1 MPLGFAPMEVE
12 DIMEE
17 GEVLGISVEDQLKLR
32 ALRIKNSHPQKQ
44 REILAAKRQRTN
56 MQAIVSQMNI
66 EEEQKSRE
74 LEQQIAEIQGKDLCR
89 QPVAEEPLWLSVALA
104 IPYILK
110 NLYLPLCSQ
119 EKIWPGG

>member
-1 MPLGFAPMEVE
+1 
-12 DIMEE
+12 
-17 GEVLGISVEDQLKLR
+17 
-32 ALRIKNSHPQKQ
+32 
-44 REILAAKRQRTN
+44 

-110 NLYLPLCSQ
+110 KNLYLPLCSQ
-119 EKIWPGG
+119 EKIWPRG